1 MKSIFLFLFLI
12 PSSYCIK
19 MTPVSRNS
27 KTSLPTTTSEN
38 KYFYLTNSN
47 YGSYSYIYICLEDN
61 NLGLSYDS
69 IKYFGTNTY
78 PTSYTDSS
86 INSISFSSISYYK
99 RIYSSSTYKYY
110 YEIPTTYYSYTIVY
124 YQGSSS
130 SGNLFV
136 TADNN
141 NLASVKMTQVYRN
154 YNISLPTTTSQ
165 DKYFYLTNS
174 EYNSYSSYVYICLED
189 KSFSLSY
196 NSIKYCRTDT
206 YPYNNPDNVV
216 STCSFITQS
225 YDSYKISS
233 GGTKYYYKFYIS
245 SYYYTIVYYEGS
257 YSSGSLYVKSDYK
270 DLSQTIKMTQAYRRS
285 KISLPITSSIDKYFY
300 VTNSD
305 YYPYSNYLYIYLE
318 DNSFGL
324 SYNNIK
330 YCRTNTNPY
339 NYPDE
344 AVKGCSFNSI
354 SYYDPVYLSSSKIY
368 HYKIPTT
375 SSYAYSIVYYDGDG
389 SYSYGNLYVFCD
401 YESTTSEDNLALSAG
416 AIVGIA
422 IGSISFL
429 VICIIIMICC
439 CPCCRRNKNNFIP
452 VTQPNYFAPIYSA
465 YPSNQY
471 NAVLPVNNPNI
482 PLQTVPM
489 NNEAN

>member
-47 YGSYSYIYICLEDN
+47 YGSYSYICLEDN
-61 NLGLSYDS
+61 NFGLSYDS
-69 IKYFGTNTY
+69 IKYFRTNTY

-124 YQGSSS
+124 YQGS
-130 SGNLFV
+130 
-136 TADNN
+136 
-141 NLASVKMTQVYRN
+141 
-154 YNISLPTTTSQ
+154 
-165 DKYFYLTNS
+165 
-174 EYNSYSSYVYICLED
+174 
-189 KSFSLSY
+189 
-196 NSIKYCRTDT
+196 
-206 YPYNNPDNVV
+206 
-216 STCSFITQS
+216 
-225 YDSYKISS
+225 
-233 GGTKYYYKFYIS
+233 
-245 SYYYTIVYYEGS
+245 
-257 YSSGSLYVKSDYK
+257 YSSGILYVKSDYK